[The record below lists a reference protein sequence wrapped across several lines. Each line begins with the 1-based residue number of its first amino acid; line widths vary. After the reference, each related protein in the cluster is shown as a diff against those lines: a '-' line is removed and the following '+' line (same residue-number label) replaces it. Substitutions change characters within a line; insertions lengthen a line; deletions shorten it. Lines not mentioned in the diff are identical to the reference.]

1 VTDVVT
7 LEAAMTGCTKC
18 VACFGAQRVTKFSDL
33 WTDSTQDP
41 SHPYQINYQ
50 GVVNVVAAAKAANV
64 EKIVRVTGLSVGY
77 SAFDKIAILLNLV
90 LSFTIKYQTMGERAI
105 RESGIDYTVVRPGN
119 MKDSRDSREHEGFT
133 PKGPPTQLRLSA
145 SAGVHDHPVGKVTRQ
160 VRACWP
166 IPT

>member
-64 EKIVRVTGLSVGY
+64 EKIVRITGLSVGY

-119 MKDSRDSREHEGFT
+119 MKDSR